1 MIQLTNRQD
10 TLTPLVFIGLGS
22 NIEPRREYLLR
33 AVDFLKSLAVEHLVK
48 QSPVIETEPLEM
60 NDHSGSF
67 LNQVVSFRCQF
78 SAIELLQEL
87 KSIEKEMGRT
97 SKGERR
103 ARTIDLD
110 LLLFG
115 NELINSEELI
125 VPHPEM
131 TKRAFVLGPLLALAP
146 DLVHPGTGKLF
157 ADYYH
162 HGTNAGATLSGVM
175 KS

>member
-1 MIQLTNRQD
+1 MHMTNKSD
-10 TLTPLVFIGLGS
+10 ILSPMVFIGLGS

-33 AVDFLKSLAVEHLVK
+33 AVEHLKSLAVNQSVMH
-48 QSPVIETEPLEM
+48 SPVIETEPHEM
-60 NDHSGSF
+60 NDHSGYF
-67 LNQVVSFRCQF
+67 LNQVVSFRCQLP
-78 SAIELLQEL
+78 ALDLLQEL
-87 KSIEKEMGRT
+87 KAIEKEMGRT

-131 TKRAFVLGPLLALAP
+131 TKRAFVLGPLLALSP

-157 ADYYH
+157 STYYH
-162 HGTNAGATLSGVM
+162 QSSDSQTALSGELI
-175 KS
+175 K

>member
-1 MIQLTNRQD
+1 MQMTNKSD
-10 TLTPLVFIGLGS
+10 NLTPLVFVGLGS
-22 NIEPRREYLLR
+22 NIEPRHEYLLR
-33 AVDFLKSLAVEHLVK
+33 AVEHLKSLAVDQSLI

-60 NDHSGSF
+60 NDHSGYF

-78 SAIELLQEL
+78 SALELLKAL
-87 KSIEKEMGRT
+87 KAIEKEMGRT

-115 NELINSEELI
+115 NELINIEELI

-131 TKRAFVLGPLLALAP
+131 TKRAFVLGPLLALSP

-157 ADYYH
+157 SAYYH
-162 HGTNAGATLSGVM
+162 QSSVSQAALSGEL
-175 KS
+175 KQ